1 MLIMAT
7 SRVER
12 YILKGVTDALF
23 LVLETSTFRIAIEN
37 KHRTRWNLH
46 TSIKG
51 KECPQ
56 AQKTLATS
64 KEIARILTIR
74 GVFSYFTSLFLLLV

>member
-1 MLIMAT
+1 MLIIAT

-37 KHRTRWNLH
+37 KRRGDALGSVVYAHPKCAGGLVPSRTL
-46 TSIKG
+46 
-51 KECPQ
+51 
-56 AQKTLATS
+56 
-64 KEIARILTIR
+64 
-74 GVFSYFTSLFLLLV
+74 